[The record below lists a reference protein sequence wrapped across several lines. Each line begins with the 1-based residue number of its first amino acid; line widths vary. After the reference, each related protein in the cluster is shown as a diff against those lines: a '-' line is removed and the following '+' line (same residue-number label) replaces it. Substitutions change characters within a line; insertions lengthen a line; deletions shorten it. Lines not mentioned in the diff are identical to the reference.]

1 MVMGS
6 LPEIRQEQQQRREH
20 FQLPV
25 MFRKPCIYRIFI
37 PLPFLFAQSLDSVT
51 YHATEIRSLRTF
63 AWRRPMNDLFMLG
76 IMVGLFLL
84 MTGLLKIGV
93 RLLQKR

>member
-1 MVMGS
+1 
-6 LPEIRQEQQQRREH
+6 
-20 FQLPV
+20 
-25 MFRKPCIYRIFI
+25 
-37 PLPFLFAQSLDSVT
+37 
-51 YHATEIRSLRTF
+51 
-63 AWRRPMNDLFMLG
+63 MNDLFMLG